1 MPTKEVKLVADL
13 PSVPA
18 IYGLKG
24 GRTRAS
30 YLAYVGKTGDLKRR
44 IKQHLTQRDS
54 SIATGTTAVGLNPDY
69 VREVSW
75 WTHPDFND
83 EIRLE
88 AAESVA
94 FESFDPAL
102 RSRGGTRKEAT
113 ALSQD
118 SAFRLQMRSLFSR
131 EPDGRLRIWTLEDA
145 FERISE
151 LERRVSDLE
160 KSRR

>member
-1 MPTKEVKLVADL
+1 MLHTGGRDNGDWRGEMPTKEVKSVADL

-83 EIRLE
+83 EIVLE

-94 FESFDPAL
+94 FELFDPAL

-113 ALSQD
+113 ALS
-118 SAFRLQMRSLFSR
+118 
-131 EPDGRLRIWTLEDA
+131 
-145 FERISE
+145 
-151 LERRVSDLE
+151 
-160 KSRR
+160 